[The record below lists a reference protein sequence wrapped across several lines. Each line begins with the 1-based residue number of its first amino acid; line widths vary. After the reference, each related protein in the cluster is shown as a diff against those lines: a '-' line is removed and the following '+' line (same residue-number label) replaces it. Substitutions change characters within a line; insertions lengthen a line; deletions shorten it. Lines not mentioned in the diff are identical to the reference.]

1 MLKRT
6 LAILPVLFVLTG
18 VAAAQEPTVPPKGA
32 EPQAPRAP
40 AAQAANVRVEITI
53 ADQRSDAQTPPK
65 TVTLLLED
73 RQSGRMRTGR
83 ANAMLNVDAR
93 PEITREG
100 RIRVSLSLE
109 YTPQDAPDRPTQP
122 PVIESVT
129 ALLEDG
135 KTLLVSQSA
144 DPITERKVRVELK
157 ATIVR

>member
-1 MLKRT
+1 MLKRSI
-6 LAILPVLFVLTG
+6 AILSVLLG
-18 VAAAQEPTVPPKGA
+18 LSGLAAAQETTPPKVA
-32 EPQAPRAP
+32 EPQTPRATP
-40 AAQAANVRVEITI
+40 AQAANVRVDITI
-53 ADQRSDAQTPPK
+53 TDQRTDAQTPSK

-93 PEITREG
+93 PEILREG
-100 RIRVSLSLE
+100 RVRVGLSLE

-135 KTLLVSQSA
+135 KSLVVSQSA
-144 DPITERKVRVELK
+144 DPITDRKVRVELK

>member
-1 MLKRT
+1 
-6 LAILPVLFVLTG
+6 
-18 VAAAQEPTVPPKGA
+18 
-32 EPQAPRAP
+32 
-40 AAQAANVRVEITI
+40 
-53 ADQRSDAQTPPK
+53 
-65 TVTLLLED
+65 
-73 RQSGRMRTGR
+73 MRTGR

-93 PEITREG
+93 PEIIREG

-122 PVIESVT
+122 PVIETVT